1 MERKK
6 DDGSEEAR
14 FVVVRDEIYKRY
26 TSQHKV
32 KDQVA
37 RSAVKRSITQ
47 REEEGDVIEIDGDV
61 TSPSAAKQAHRTL
74 ADRLMKRPTVEE
86 FINAWSETVLG
97 KGLTFDFFSD
107 PLVRKAIL
115 VTAKCVDSI
124 ITFADSSAKD
134 TLLPKRST
142 WTQKILP
149 QTDAHLQEEVME
161 ILTPIYKEIHTCYP
175 IQHVSG
181 P

>member
-1 MERKK
+1 
-6 DDGSEEAR
+6 
-14 FVVVRDEIYKRY
+14 VRDEIYKRY
-26 TSQHKV
+26 TAQQKA

-37 RSAVKRSITQ
+37 SSAVKRSITQ

-86 FINAWSETVLG
+86 FINAWSEAVLG

-115 VTAKCVDSI
+115 VTAQCADSI
-124 ITFADSSAKD
+124 ITFAGSSAKD

-149 QTDAHLQEEVME
+149 QTDAHVQ
-161 ILTPIYKEIHTCYP
+161 
-175 IQHVSG
+175 
-181 P
+181 